1 MHGKISAKIQV
12 YDETVSNASMFHHI
26 STSHWAKLNT
36 KHVYINHIL
45 TQIIMLQDPQVD
57 RMVVHTLRGT

>member
-45 TQIIMLQDPQVD
+45 TQIIPKL
-57 RMVVHTLRGT
+57 TEW

>member
-12 YDETVSNASMFHHI
+12 YDGTVSNASMFHHI

-36 KHVYINHIL
+36 KHVYIKHIL
-45 TQIIMLQDPQVD
+45 TQIIMLQDHQIEG
-57 RMVVHTLRGT
+57 MVVRTLTGT